1 MLYFTQI
8 LFKYI
13 KSISEYSSVFTKF
26 SIGLGLVFILGYFAK
41 IGYFPKDL
49 SLGDGFVFLLIT
61 LKFILIYSF
70 FIGTHYFFG
79 KAVYSGIF
87 KIIKFRYR
95 DFFYNLFFKIK
106 RIHLYKFNKIDKNKV
121 TKYIDNFLIGSLKII
136 FFPFSALIIWGFYQH
151 IDIEKIYI
159 ILLNIMMVVL
169 FIDIF
174 NNHLKGLRKEK
185 IIIINVS
192 QLSNELKTDEKKI
205 MTIFLVI
212 LLVPALMYFTA
223 LDNDKNFL
231 MKLTFNS
238 LRVEGN
244 TSSVYLKKEYKDLLP
259 EDKFEIKM
267 ENYYKLK
274 NINIPLRGI
283 GKNALITYRS
293 DDNKYIFKVEIPN
306 DALQVESKEGIQQQ
320 VR

>member
-1 MLYFTQI
+1 MFYFTQI

-13 KSISEYSSVFTKF
+13 KSISEYSSIFAKF
-26 SIGLGLVFILGYFAK
+26 SIGLGLVFIIGYFAK

-79 KAVYSGIF
+79 KAVYSIIV
-87 KIIKFRYR
+87 KVIKFNYI
-95 DFFYNLFFKIK
+95 DYIYNLFYKIK
-106 RIHLYKFNKIDKNKV
+106 KIHLFKFQKINKNKV
-121 TKYIDNFLIGSLKII
+121 TKYIDSFLIVSLKII
-136 FFPFSALIIWGFYQH
+136 FFPFSILIIWGFYQF
-151 IDIEKIYI
+151 IDVGRMYI
-159 ILLNIMMVVL
+159 ILINLTLIVL

-174 NNHLKGLRKEK
+174 NNHLKGLKKEK
-185 IIIINVS
+185 IVIRNVS

-205 MTIFLVI
+205 VTIFLGI
-212 LLVPALMYFTA
+212 LLVPAFMYFTA

-231 MKLTFNS
+231 MKMTFNP
-238 LRVEGN
+238 LRVESN
-244 TSSVYLKKEYKDLLP
+244 NSSVYLKKEYKDLLP
-259 EDKFEIKM
+259 ENKFEIKM

-274 NINIPLRGI
+274 NIDIPLRGI

-293 DDNKYIFKVEIPN
+293 DDNKYIIKVEIPN
-306 DALQVESKEGIQQQ
+306 DALQIESKEVIQHK